1 VHLLNKDYIIKFV
14 IVNFFWILTSCG
26 ALGFLDLSKQDSESK
41 SRGGDDSQGE
51 LNPYSTRSS
60 TETFDV
66 TTESTSKKL
75 PIKMLWLI
83 DNSGSM
89 KDDVPRVQK
98 GIKGFVDA
106 LEENH
111 GLDITVTIVS
121 CLVVSKSTCINPST
135 VSHPSIILV
144 NAQIGSFDG
153 LITATLLLSKKTLL
167 AKARLT
173 KDSITSANL
182 QTSFL
187 SKFITDEASENIAID
202 ALKEVLNGRFGDKSI
217 KILNSNPT
225 LISSQSDYFG
235 NNQVNVIVSVTDEN
249 ATLRADSFIK
259 FLRINYGTAA
269 FFRYFGF
276 IDPSVTEHGIFHFIS
291 NDGIERLKNRKI
303 IKTNSKPKYPIY
315 ENLAKKLGGK
325 IFNIKQENAPYNK
338 FFTDLS
344 EEVKINNSINVF
356 TLKEECIDVE
366 QVQLDGSDLDTSLF
380 FCSGNKINVNEKAL
394 ENGRKITVKYL
405 VAES

>member
-1 VHLLNKDYIIKFV
+1 MTKQSMLFIHFILFFLLLSCENTNHSDFST
-14 IVNFFWILTSCG
+14 TS
-26 ALGFLDLSKQDSESK
+26 ASSTYDSS
-41 SRGGDDSQGE
+41 DQISQ
-51 LNPYSTRSS
+51 NSTRSS
-60 TETFDV
+60 SETFDV

-259 FLRINYGTAA
+259 FLKINYGTVS

-276 IDPSVTEHGIFHFIS
+276 IDPDVTKHGVFNNSLSDEKEGKEYLNSLGIN
-291 NDGIERLKNRKI
+291 NDAQ
-303 IKTNSKPKYPIY
+303 KPEYPIY
-315 ENLAKKLGGK
+315 KNLAKKLGGK
-325 IFNIKQENAPYNK
+325 IFNIKQENAPYDK
-338 FFTDLS
+338 FFTDLLK
-344 EEVKINNSINVF
+344 EVKINTSINVF
-356 TLKEECIDVE
+356 TLKKECIDVE

-380 FCSGNKINVNEKAL
+380 FCSGDKINVNEKAL
-394 ENGRKITVKYL
+394 ENGNKITVKYI